1 MTEANRQQ
9 PVKQPRSITIISIL
23 CATTLGI
30 MGGLGT
36 FTFGYG
42 DGAAYLTNNPAS
54 CANCHVMQ
62 DHYDA
67 WSKSSHHNV
76 ATCNDCHL
84 PHDFMGKWIT
94 KGDNGFFHSLAFT
107 TGDFHEPIQIKQRN
121 REVTQRACLHCRSD
135 YVYNMLPVE
144 RGGEMLLCTHCHGGV
159 GHAGRDSGFG
169 QRD

>member
-9 PVKQPRSITIISIL
+9 PVKQPRSFTILSIF
-23 CATTLGI
+23 CAVMLGI
-30 MGGLGT
+30 MGGLGA

-67 WSKSSHHNV
+67 WLKSSHHNV

-84 PHDFMGKWIT
+84 PHDFMGKWLT

-121 REVTQRACLHCRSD
+121 RVVTQQACLHCHSD
-135 YVYNMLPVE
+135 YVHNMLPVE
-144 RGGEMLLCTHCHGGV
+144 RGGEVLLCTHCHGSV
-159 GHAGRDSGFG
+159 GHAGRDSGIG
-169 QRD
+169 PRD